1 MDGKKTIG
9 LLIEDVFFDFPKEI
23 VHSVSY
29 AIYNRDDIDLVV
41 IAGRQDIDTD
51 SNDDKQH
58 LYKVVY
64 NSIFLMEE
72 NCRFDGLIVALPN
85 MKDKKF
91 DMYPGVPK
99 VFIACDDPD
108 ELTIN
113 YDDKLGIT
121 EAMDFLT
128 EEKGFTKLCMLGG
141 REDNADAQKRKR
153 LFVKYLRSKY
163 LEFENDQYEPTDMTS
178 KSADAALRLLDNNP
192 DVQAVFCVNDLV
204 AVGLYDVMKKRNLT
218 PGKDITVFGF
228 DNTRLALE
236 MVPPLASIGSDA
248 ATLGQNALNLLL
260 KKMNGEKV
268 SSVTIPTCLFGRGS
282 MDYNTFDYNFKELL
296 SGDEE
301 LITKLFDDTFYR
313 YRYEIMD
320 SKDIDLKKLYCGI
333 ISRILGSV
341 KKKKVIDKE
350 YDEVCR
356 LIDIFF
362 ENNAMDYTDVTKYI
376 KNIDTLQEGMNAAA
390 KKGDVKDRN
399 NKLFSKMKDRA
410 MLALAVSRTD
420 QRRKRD
426 FERNKV
432 QEYLAETMDYDGE
445 GNITLERVINNFDK
459 LGFTNAALYLYE
471 TPVKYFEDA
480 VKEFP
485 DTLLLK
491 CAVKDGK
498 QFVFGKDK
506 QLTRAEEIFKKVWQI
521 SKGEGLVIFPVFS
534 GRYIFG
540 VLVCA
545 LENNTLNR
553 GEYLAGQLARAM
565 FMCIK

>member
-9 LLIEDVFFDFPKEI
+9 LLIEDVFFDFSKEI
-23 VHSVSY
+23 IHSVSY

-51 SNDDKQH
+51 SNDDNQH

-72 NCRFDGLIVALPN
+72 KCRFDGLIVALPN

-320 SKDIDLKKLYCGI
+320 SKAIDLKKLYCGI

-376 KNIDTLQEGMNAAA
+376 KNIDTLQEGMNAAV

-565 FMCIK
+565 LMCIR